1 MGNAEL
7 NASPNRYLALVE
19 KLFFRDGSR
28 GFAPGMTSV
37 SFERSDIEK
46 AAVLLGIALP
56 KNLGDVIY
64 SMRYRTRLP
73 KAIRDTE
80 PEGREWVIV
89 GTGRSRYEF
98 RLLPIN
104 RIKPN
109 PHLKSIPILDSTPE
123 IIKRYALSDEQAL
136 LAKVR
141 YNRLID
147 IFLGLAAYSL
157 QNHLRTSV
165 RHIGQIEIDE
175 IYVAVDREGRRYAIP
190 VQAKGGNDQLGAV
203 QMQQDIACCKQRFV
217 ELTCRP
223 VATQFMSDDVIA
235 MFELTMDGEDLKI
248 VDEKH
253 YTLVETSAIER
264 QVSPSAPRNSDP
276 ERNSNPAENNNSA

>member
-1 MGNAEL
+1 MTNARL

-19 KLFFRDGSR
+19 KLFFRDGPL
-28 GFAPGMTSV
+28 GYIPGATSV

-46 AAVLLGIALP
+46 AAVILGIELP

-64 SMRYRTRLP
+64 SMRYRIRLP
-73 KAIRDTE
+73 RAIRDTE
-80 PEGREWVIV
+80 PEDREWVIV
-89 GTGRSRYEF
+89 GTGRSRYAF

-109 PHLKSIPILDSTPE
+109 PDLKVIPILDATPE

-203 QMQQDIACCKQRFV
+203 QTQQDIAFCEQRFSA
-217 ELTCRP
+217 LICRP
-223 VATQFMSDDVIA
+223 VAAQFMSDDVIA
-235 MFELTMDGEDLKI
+235 MFELVMNGEQLKI
-248 VDEKH
+248 ADEKH
-253 YTLVETSAIER
+253 YILVEASEIKSQEIPPG
-264 QVSPSAPRNSDP
+264 S
-276 ERNSNPAENNNSA
+276 